1 MHSELWLQ
9 AMPASQWSLPARQ
22 FGTESVAVAQPA
34 VRSEPSY
41 ELIYRCIS
49 IIQHSSIPNIV
60 SRSRSM
66 LWKSKKLC
74 KDAQHYQYPNW
85 IGKLHFVNMW
95 IHSILQYHAGT
106 STYMKALVSSIHISI
121 HDIHEYNTLTHMG
134 GKSWEHRKYLHI
146 PVRHA
151 VTWCSFIP
159 SILSILS
166 ILFAPA
172 KLWAPSSVGWPA
184 EQDPGVGW
192 SIYGDSH
199 SLQGAYAAT
208 CHMSWFDSAK
218 HVSLEFVLH
227 ETIEVRTASCL
238 HGCLLPRFWSLTS
251 HFTQVWRPKQS
262 FLAILW
268 GLHTMKTSVW
278 TFSSKLLLEYDRMN
292 IVRRSIRTAIK
303 FWLLQ
308 KKPRRTEYLE
318 AKLRRPHRIW
328 WHTMSYINI

>member
-134 GKSWEHRKYLHI
+134 GKSWEHSKYLHI

-192 SIYGDSH
+192 S
-199 SLQGAYAAT
+199 
-208 CHMSWFDSAK
+208 M
-218 HVSLEFVLH
+218 E
-227 ETIEVRTASCL
+227 
-238 HGCLLPRFWSLTS
+238 
-251 HFTQVWRPKQS
+251 
-262 FLAILW
+262 
-268 GLHTMKTSVW
+268 
-278 TFSSKLLLEYDRMN
+278 
-292 IVRRSIRTAIK
+292 IRTACK
-303 FWLLQ
+303 ALMLQ
-308 KKPRRTEYLE
+308 LVTCPGLIPPSTSAWSLCFMKQ
-318 AKLRRPHRIW
+318 
-328 WHTMSYINI
+328 